1 MQDARLRELVQ
12 PRGRQGL
19 AARLAALRWPPPPIG
34 KRQSAFGVPQWV
46 FPMTH
51 PTTTATTT
59 APSAEQGANL
69 HWQRNLAVCMF
80 GSFTTIIAM
89 TLLLPFLPLYVEQLG
104 VKDHAAIVQWSGAAY
119 GATFLSAALVA
130 PLWGRLADR
139 YGRKPMLIRASLG
152 MAVAMALIGVA
163 GNVWQLVGLRLL
175 AGLLGGYASGSMVL
189 VATQTPKDRTGWA
202 LGTMSSAIM
211 AGNLV
216 GPLVGGALPPL
227 IGIRATFFAAGA
239 IIFVAFLATAFL
251 IREERKAPAARKQ
264 DGGSAAEQTGW
275 AAVPD
280 KRPLV
285 AMLFT
290 GMLLMLANMSIEPII
305 TVYVATLVEDPGRV
319 TMMAGLVMSAA
330 ALGSILSASRLG
342 KLADRVG
349 HWNVI
354 VGCLAV
360 SALLLVPQAFVTS
373 GWQLVVLRFL
383 MGLSLGGLL
392 PCIASVI
399 RHNVPER
406 VAGNM
411 LGYSTS
417 AQYTGQVAG
426 PLLGGFVGGHIGMR
440 AVFLGTCVLMAAG
453 AAWNWLAKRR

>member
-1 MQDARLRELVQ
+1 
-12 PRGRQGL
+12 
-19 AARLAALRWPPPPIG
+19 
-34 KRQSAFGVPQWV
+34 
-46 FPMTH
+46 MTH
-51 PTTTATTT
+51 PTTTT
-59 APSAEQGANL
+59 APPAEQGANA

-152 MAVAMALIGVA
+152 MAVAMALIGLA
-163 GNVWQLVGLRLL
+163 ANVWQLVGLRLL

-216 GPLVGGALPPL
+216 GPLIGGALPPL
-227 IGIRATFFAAGA
+227 VGIRNTFFAAGA

-251 IREERKAPAARKQ
+251 IREERKTPSARRQ
-264 DGGSAAEQTGW
+264 QGDASGQTGW

-280 KRPLV
+280 KRPLA

-305 TVYVATLVEDPGRV
+305 TVYVATLLEDPDRV

-417 AQYTGQVAG
+417 AQYAGQVAG
-426 PLLGGFVGGHIGMR
+426 PLLGGFVGGHVGMR
-440 AVFLGTCVLMAAG
+440 AVFLGTSVLMAAG

>member
-1 MQDARLRELVQ
+1 
-12 PRGRQGL
+12 
-19 AARLAALRWPPPPIG
+19 
-34 KRQSAFGVPQWV
+34 
-46 FPMTH
+46 MTH
-51 PTTTATTT
+51 PTTTNATN
-59 APSAEQGANL
+59 APPAEPGAHT

-119 GATFLSAALVA
+119 GATFFSAALVA

-152 MAVAMALIGVA
+152 MAVAMALIGLA

-216 GPLVGGALPPL
+216 GPLVGGMLPPL
-227 IGIRATFFAAGA
+227 VGIRNTFFAAGA
-239 IIFVAFLATAFL
+239 MIFVAFLATAFL
-251 IREERKAPAARKQ
+251 IREEKKAPSASKQ
-264 DGGSAAEQTGW
+264 RGASDDTGW

-305 TVYVATLVEDPGRV
+305 TVYVATLVEDPNRV

-330 ALGSILSASRLG
+330 ALGSILSASWLG

-360 SALLLVPQAFVTS
+360 SALLLVPQAFVSS

-453 AAWNWLAKRR
+453 AGWNWLAKRR